1 MLPLILG
8 TASCSNAS
16 EVNLNF
22 ANMSWIE
29 MIFLGIV
36 QGITELLP
44 ISSTAHLRVVPA
56 LFGWQDPGSAF
67 SAAMQLASL
76 TAVSVYFWQDLK
88 KLAAKTITA
97 VIEQDYQS
105 SSLRLTLGLLLGTL
119 PIIVAGVLL
128 KPVLNACNSPIRS
141 LTVIGWACVVMSV
154 LLAIAE
160 KQGRR
165 DRTIEKL
172 TLWDGIWV
180 GIAQAFA
187 LIPGVSRSG
196 STLTAGLFLGMERET
211 AARFSFLLGLPA
223 IILAGAVEIHTL
235 MQAGLSAA
243 GWLTLLVGLTCASLS
258 AFLAIWGLLHYLEKR
273 STWIFVFYRL
283 IMGVFLIVAATA
295 GWLPN

>member
-243 GWLTLLVGLTCASLS
+243 GWLKLLVGLTCASLS

>member
-76 TAVSVYFWQDLK
+76 TAVLVYFWQDLK

-141 LTVIGWACVVMSV
+141 LTVIGWACIVMSV